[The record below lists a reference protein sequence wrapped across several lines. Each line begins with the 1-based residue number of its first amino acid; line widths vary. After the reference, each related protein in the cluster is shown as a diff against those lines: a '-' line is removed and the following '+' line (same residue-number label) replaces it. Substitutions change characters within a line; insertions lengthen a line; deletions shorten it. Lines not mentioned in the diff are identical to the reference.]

1 MPVQMELKRIIISE
15 VHEQQIIVLREV
27 DGERSFPIV
36 IGIFEATSIDRRV
49 KNIVP
54 PRPLTHDLIVSV
66 IDQLGGDLQDIVI
79 SDLQDHTYFAKL
91 RVRREG
97 ELIEIDCRPSD
108 AIAVAV
114 TAKVPIW
121 VAEDVLATSPA
132 ALRPAARHSHGRVRM
147 TVPRPWPTA
156 DSAVPKNCLQLPKMN
171 FFSVQK
177 FPHPIGFGHPS
188 GAQLC
193 SSHQSCHWSFWP

>member
-1 MPVQMELKRIIISE
+1 VPVQMELKRIIISE

-49 KNIVP
+49 KNIIP

-121 VAEDVLATSPA
+121 VAEDVLAETA
-132 ALRPAARHSHGRVRM
+132 A
-147 TVPRPWPTA
+147 
-156 DSAVPKNCLQLPKMN
+156 DEE
-171 FFSVQK
+171 
-177 FPHPIGFGHPS
+177 
-188 GAQLC
+188 
-193 SSHQSCHWSFWP
+193 

>member
-27 DGERSFPIV
+27 DGDRSFPIV
-36 IGIFEATSIDRRV
+36 IGIFESTSIDRRV

-66 IDQLGGDLQDIVI
+66 VEQLGGEVQDIVI
-79 SDLQDHTYFAKL
+79 SDLQEHTYFAKL
-91 RVRREG
+91 RVRKDG
-97 ELIEIDCRPSD
+97 ELVEIDCRPSD

-121 VAEDVLATSPA
+121 VAEDVLAE
-132 ALRPAARHSHGRVRM
+132 
-147 TVPRPWPTA
+147 TA
-156 DSAVPKNCLQLPKMN
+156 DEEV
-171 FFSVQK
+171 
-177 FPHPIGFGHPS
+177 
-188 GAQLC
+188 
-193 SSHQSCHWSFWP
+193 

>member
-36 IGIFEATSIDRRV
+36 IGLFEATSIDRRV
-49 KNIVP
+49 KGVQT

-66 IDQLGGDLQDIVI
+66 VEQLGGDVQDIVI

-91 RVRREG
+91 RVRKEG
-97 ELIEIDCRPSD
+97 ELVEIDCRPSD

-114 TAKVPIW
+114 TAKAPIY
-121 VAEDVLATSPA
+121 VNEQVLGE
-132 ALRPAARHSHGRVRM
+132 ALEEE
-147 TVPRPWPTA
+147 
-156 DSAVPKNCLQLPKMN
+156 
-171 FFSVQK
+171 
-177 FPHPIGFGHPS
+177 
-188 GAQLC
+188 
-193 SSHQSCHWSFWP
+193 